1 MSQVARLNTEMASPK
16 LKKKEEEEA
25 NREFFLSVRVVCL
38 PVRALLCSWHGYN
51 IKKPIP
57 PHTQPKFPLGVVS
70 EERRMI
76 YHGQY
81 VVDDP
86 MGPSQLLRVSRV
98 SG

>member
-16 LKKKEEEEA
+16 LKKKKKKKPIG
-25 NREFFLSVRVVCL
+25 NFFMSVQVVCL
-38 PVRALLCSWHGYN
+38 PVRALLCSWHGYI

-57 PHTQPKFPLGVVS
+57 PHTQPKFPRGVVS
-70 EERRMI
+70 EERRML